1 MERAVV
7 GSHFVEEQ
15 FVAQFASAEGIGD
28 KQANLTTGA
37 GVINALRD
45 ASNDMDEAEALVK
58 EFLKK
63 LSYYQIEQNKRL
75 AENRLENLQLL
86 K

>member
-1 MERAVV
+1 MAIEHL
-7 GSHFVEEQ
+7 S
-15 FVAQFASAEGIGD
+15 
-28 KQANLTTGA
+28 T
-37 GVINALRD
+37 
-45 ASNDMDEAEALVK
+45 EALVK

-75 AENRLENLQLL
+75 AELRLNELQIL